1 MGKFNVL
8 IVDDIE
14 ENIYSL
20 RLLIEDNFDL
30 NIFTATN
37 ANDAMSILLN
47 KRIDLIL
54 MDVQMPEVDGF
65 EFTLYLKDLEII
77 KDIPII
83 FITGIYNN
91 EEYKS
96 KAYEIGGIE
105 YITKP
110 IDNNLLIS
118 KLKVYIDIYE
128 NLNNSKEDLVKT
140 KNLLVHNSKMASL
153 GEMIGIISH
162 QLKQPLNVLSLYCDC
177 VEYSYKEGDVDDI
190 YVKEFSKNTK
200 SQINYMNDTIN
211 SFLDFYNPNKKKEVF
226 NISEAINFALAILK
240 SKIIMNNINVNLEL
254 DETVEIT
261 GVKMELAQV
270 VINIVNNAIDAFIER
285 GIFEKDVYIKLFAKD
300 SKVALFI
307 EDNAGGIENKNL
319 EKILDPYYTTK
330 VDGTGIGL
338 YMVKLIIKNN
348 FNGELKVMNT
358 EKGLKFIIL
367 LDLYQK
373 KNLV

>member
-177 VEYSYKEGDVDDI
+177 VEYSYKEGEVDDI
-190 YVKEFSKNTK
+190 YVKEFSTNTK
-200 SQINYMNDTIN
+200 SQINYMNETIN
-211 SFLDFYNPNKKKEVF
+211 GFLDFYNPNKKKEVF

-240 SKIIMNNINVNLEL
+240 SKIIVNNIKVNLEL
-254 DETVEIT
+254 NEKLEIA

-270 VINIVNNAIDAFIER
+270 VINIVNNSIDAFIER
-285 GIFEKDVYIKLFAKD
+285 GIFEKDINIKLFAND
-300 SKVALFI
+300 SKVVLFI

-338 YMVKLIIKNN
+338 YMVKLIVKNN
-348 FNGELKVMNT
+348 FNGELKVMNS

-373 KNLV
+373 KN